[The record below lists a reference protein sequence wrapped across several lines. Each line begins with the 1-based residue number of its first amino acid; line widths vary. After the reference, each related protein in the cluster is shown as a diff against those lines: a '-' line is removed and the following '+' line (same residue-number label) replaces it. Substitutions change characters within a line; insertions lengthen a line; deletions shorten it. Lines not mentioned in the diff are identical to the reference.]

1 MKASTIKQS
10 IGVYFR
16 LLTYVKPHWKIFAL
30 SILGFLIYSSSQPAL
45 AWIMGRLTDAIYTKN
60 ASATYLIPL
69 ALIGIYFVRGIGG
82 FLGNYFLA
90 KVTFSIVQTL
100 RNAIVHNFTTLPNGF
115 FEQHNSGHL
124 ISSITFNVTQVTGA
138 ATGAVKVILREGIT
152 VIALLAMIFYYNWQ
166 LSLTFIAIAPL
177 IGLVVS
183 YASKRFRKISGKIQV
198 SMGEITQVSSEV
210 INGYKE
216 VKSFGGQDYEKQ
228 RFEKA
233 SHRNYKQNLK
243 MVLTQSI
250 NTPVLQMIV
259 AFALSFLVFLAL
271 SMTESMNPEA
281 FIVYITAAGLLPKP
295 IRQLSE
301 VNSTIQKGI
310 AAAESIFALLDEP
323 SEQNTGKHTSTR
335 ARGLL
340 EFQQLTFQYPN
351 SDTPVIKNLNLT
363 IEPGQTVALVGSS
376 GSGKSTLANLI
387 PRFYEPKS
395 GQILLDGTPLQDYEL
410 NNLRTHISLVTQ
422 QVTLFNGTIKDNIAY
437 GGLQHH
443 TLDDVK
449 KAACQA
455 YASEFIDKQT
465 DSYNTL
471 VGEDGVLLSG
481 GQRQRLAIARALLKD
496 APLLILDEATS
507 ALDNTS
513 EKHIQAALKAV
524 MRNRTTLVIAH
535 RLTTIE
541 SADIIIVMDHGSII
555 EQGSHD
561 ELYAKQGAYYQLHQA
576 QVKQD
581 AEKGDQN

>member
-1 MKASTIKQS
+1 
-10 IGVYFR
+10 
-16 LLTYVKPHWKIFAL
+16 
-30 SILGFLIYSSSQPAL
+30 
-45 AWIMGRLTDAIYTKN
+45 MGRLTDAIYTKN

-555 EQGSHD
+555 EQGRHD

>member
-1 MKASTIKQS
+1 
-10 IGVYFR
+10 
-16 LLTYVKPHWKIFAL
+16 
-30 SILGFLIYSSSQPAL
+30 
-45 AWIMGRLTDAIYTKN
+45 MGRLTDAIYTKN
-60 ASATYLIPL
+60 ESATYLIPL

-82 FLGNYFLA
+82 FLGNYFIA

-100 RNAIVHNFTTLPNGF
+100 RNAIIHNFTTLPNSF

-152 VIALLAMIFYYNWQ
+152 VIALLGMIFYYNWQ

-216 VKSFGGQDYEKQ
+216 VKSFGGQRYEQ
-228 RFEKA
+228 ERFEHA

-323 SEQNTGKHTSTR
+323 SEKNTGKHTSTR

-340 EFQQLTFQYPN
+340 EFKQLTFQYPN
-351 SDTPVIKNLNLT
+351 TDSPVIKDLNLT
-363 IEPGQTVALVGSS
+363 IEPGQTVALVGAS

-410 NNLRTHISLVTQ
+410 GNLRTQISLVTQ

-443 TLDDVK
+443 SLEEVQ
-449 KAACQA
+449 KAAKQA
-455 YASEFIDKQT
+455 YAEEFIEQQPET
-465 DSYNTL
+465 YNTL

-496 APLLILDEATS
+496 APLLIMDEATS

-535 RLTTIE
+535 RLSTIE
-541 SADIIIVMDHGSII
+541 SADIIVVMDHGRIV

-561 ELYAKQGAYYQLHQA
+561 VLFAKQGAYHQLHQA

-581 AEKGDQN
+581 AETSDKT

>member
-1 MKASTIKQS
+1 
-10 IGVYFR
+10 
-16 LLTYVKPHWKIFAL
+16 
-30 SILGFLIYSSSQPAL
+30 
-45 AWIMGRLTDAIYTKN
+45 MGRLTDAIYTKN

-581 AEKGDQN
+581 AEKSDQN

>member
-1 MKASTIKQS
+1 
-10 IGVYFR
+10 
-16 LLTYVKPHWKIFAL
+16 
-30 SILGFLIYSSSQPAL
+30 
-45 AWIMGRLTDAIYTKN
+45 MGRLTDAIYTKN